1 MTREQIEAIEKSM
14 EHAVK
19 RRDPSHIDVPVE
31 DLRRLLAAARRSR
44 ELEEAALSLARILE
58 RILDDIPARRDWLD
72 PDLERVAREVINN
85 ARRGM

>member
-1 MTREQIEAIEKSM
+1 MTREQIDAIE
-14 EHAVK
+14 
-19 RRDPSHIDVPVE
+19 
-31 DLRRLLAAARRSR
+31 RLYIERSDSLDASSYSIPELLTAARRAV
-44 ELEEAALSLARILE
+44 ELEETALSLARILE